1 MCILYLTQKIFK
13 NKNINSI
20 KIMKT
25 ILMRWVKLFLLL
37 QIFLILGLIDE
48 SSIIIFGSILS
59 LLRYYVFVNV

>member
-1 MCILYLTQKIFK
+1 MCILYLTQTIFK

-20 KIMKT
+20 KIMKK

-37 QIFLILGLIDE
+37 QIFVILGLIDE

-59 LLRYYVFVNV
+59 LLWYYVFVNI